1 MKYADDIRKTTEKLY
16 KGENKMKV
24 VVTGASGY
32 IGRHV
37 VKAFLD
43 QGHKVIA
50 CDVDYKGLDERASIV
65 HTDIFSGKESLFD
78 ELGRPDL
85 IVHLAWR
92 HGFVHNAQAHMEYLS
107 SHYSF
112 LRNMVLGGCKR
123 IAVMGTM
130 HEIGYW
136 EGPIDEKTPCAPLSL
151 YGVAKNALRQA
162 LVLLSKELDFKLYWL
177 RAYYIY
183 GDNLRGNSVFS
194 KLQQAEI
201 DGKQEFPFTSGKNKY
216 DFIHVDA
223 LAKQIVAAT
232 TQDAITGIINV
243 CSGTPISLGE
253 KMEEFIKENHF
264 KIKLLYGA
272 YPDRPYDSPGVWG
285 DSQKIRQIMGTDFLA

>member
-1 MKYADDIRKTTEKLY
+1 
-16 KGENKMKV
+16 MKV

>member
-1 MKYADDIRKTTEKLY
+1 
-16 KGENKMKV
+16 MKV

-43 QGHKVIA
+43 QGHSVIA
-50 CDVDYKGLDERASIV
+50 CDIDYKGLDERAGIV
-65 HTDIFSGKESLFD
+65 HADIFSGKENLFD
-78 ELGRPDL
+78 ELGKPDL

-107 SHYSF
+107 SHYMF
-112 LRNMVLGGCKR
+112 LRNMVLAGCKR

-136 EGPIDEKTPCAPLSL
+136 EGPIDEKTPCTPLSL

-162 LVLLSKELDFKLYWL
+162 MVLLSKEQDFKLYWL

-201 DGKQEFPFTSGKNKY
+201 DGKKEFPFTSGKNKY

-232 TQDAITGIINV
+232 TQDTVTGIINV
-243 CSGTPISLGE
+243 CSGNPISLGE
-253 KMEEFIKENHF
+253 KMEEFIAENHF

-272 YPDRPYDSPGVWG
+272 YPDRAYDSPGVWG
-285 DSQKIRQIMGTDFLA
+285 DTQKIRQIMGADFLA

>member
-1 MKYADDIRKTTEKLY
+1 
-16 KGENKMKV
+16 MKV

-216 DFIHVDA
+216 DFIHIDA